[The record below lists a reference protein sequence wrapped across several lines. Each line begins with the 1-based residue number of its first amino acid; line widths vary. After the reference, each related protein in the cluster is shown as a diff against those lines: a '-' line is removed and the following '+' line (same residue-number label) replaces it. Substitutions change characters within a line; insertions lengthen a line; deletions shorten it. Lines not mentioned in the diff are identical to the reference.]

1 MEGLKEGGAFRT
13 YATINVMTTMGCQVV
28 PPAVQAQPISGTCR
42 YMFVQEV
49 TPLLT
54 QFARDIDDE

>member
-1 MEGLKEGGAFRT
+1 MRGLP
-13 YATINVMTTMGCQVV
+13 YILNATINAMTTMGCQVV
-28 PPAVQAQPISGTCR
+28 RPAVQAQPISGTCR